1 MPSFTT
7 RVLNTSLTSR
17 IALFRFAA
25 CLAACSV
32 ALSAC
37 GGGSSAATVPAVV
50 QPEPTP
56 VGNLPAVDVSAV
68 ALSDPGSSLPDGWQ
82 NGAFMQIFVRSY
94 QDSDGD
100 GKGDLRGLTQRL
112 DYLKTLGVRGLWLM
126 PVTQSQDK
134 DHGYAV
140 ADYRNIEAQYGSL
153 ADFDE
158 LLRQAHARGIGVI
171 VDYVINHSAA
181 ENALFVQS
189 KSASSNAYRS
199 TGTSRGKHCCW
210 PIWTAQRARFQR
222 RCG

>member
-1 MPSFTT
+1 MPTFTT
-7 RVLNTSLTSR
+7 RVLNAPLTSR

-50 QPEPTP
+50 QPEPIP

-68 ALSDPGSSLPDGWQ
+68 ALSDPGSNLPDGWQ

-112 DYLKTLGVRGLWLM
+112 DYLKALGVRGL
-126 PVTQSQDK
+126 
-134 DHGYAV
+134 
-140 ADYRNIEAQYGSL
+140 
-153 ADFDE
+153 
-158 LLRQAHARGIGVI
+158 
-171 VDYVINHSAA
+171 
-181 ENALFVQS
+181 
-189 KSASSNAYRS
+189 
-199 TGTSRGKHCCW
+199 
-210 PIWTAQRARFQR
+210 
-222 RCG
+222 